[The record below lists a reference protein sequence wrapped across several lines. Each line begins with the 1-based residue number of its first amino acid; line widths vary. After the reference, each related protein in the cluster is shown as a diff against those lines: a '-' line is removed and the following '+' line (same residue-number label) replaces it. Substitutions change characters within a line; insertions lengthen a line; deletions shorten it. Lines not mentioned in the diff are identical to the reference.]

1 MQSLKVNGLKAHPK
15 NEYFFDEMEG
25 QKWEEFKESIKTSG
39 VIEPIV
45 TTQDLVI
52 VSGHQRVR
60 ACKEL
65 GIVTIL
71 GEVRHYDDHDG
82 RSAEDWIIK
91 DLIETNVRQRGSI
104 GGSELKAVHRV
115 DELRRIYGI
124 QEGAGRPKIRDK
136 VPNNEA
142 RLSGEPNL
150 RAPIAKELWTRY
162 NKAIRSNKKL
172 EYRF

>member
-25 QKWEEFKESIKTSG
+25 QKWEEFKESIETSG

-71 GEVRHYDDHDG
+71 GEVRH
-82 RSAEDWIIK
+82 
-91 DLIETNVRQRGSI
+91 
-104 GGSELKAVHRV
+104 
-115 DELRRIYGI
+115 
-124 QEGAGRPKIRDK
+124 
-136 VPNNEA
+136 
-142 RLSGEPNL
+142 
-150 RAPIAKELWTRY
+150 
-162 NKAIRSNKKL
+162 
-172 EYRF
+172 